1 MTDDSVTGYLARGW
15 SIVALHGVV
24 KGVCTCDQQDACK
37 NPGKH
42 PLYRNWQK
50 VPINE
55 LGVWNAISGWRLAR
69 GLPTNVG
76 LATGRPSGVFA
87 LDVDPKNG
95 GLKTLQDYE
104 AQGRAL
110 PPTWEQ
116 RTGGKGLH
124 CLFTMPPDFEP
135 TNATG
140 RLGAGLD
147 IRGTGG
153 QIVLAPSV
161 TDKGAYEVTRDAI
174 PWAAPHWLL
183 DDIRPLPYD
192 RPPVAHD
199 PETIDG
205 RGGAYAARARDAVL
219 RELATESSSRN
230 SRAFVVACRLH
241 ELLNAGW
248 LDYDATYDAYLAAAE
263 QASGNKVD
271 PFGQQEAHGVWQ
283 NAAHRTMDKTA
294 ELPPDTWGGERLDF
308 PQGLTAMSGSSPPA
322 PGGFVF
328 ADPSPLGSHP
338 STTGSPT
345 SATGLNLPPEFWAAR
360 PVLKQLQLAAHSR
373 LVSADVVLHSVL
385 VRLASLWPHQVRLD
399 TGMLNPA
406 SANLFTAVVGPSGAG
421 KTAGVGL
428 ARRLLDRPYWLP
440 PETYADD
447 RPLGSGEGMS
457 EVFMGLKV
465 VDKVDEH
472 GTRLQ
477 EVKTGAF
484 KTEKVRAQVRHN
496 ALLHADEGEVLAKML
511 ERQGATVGV
520 ELRRAWSG
528 GTIGQSNGRSETTR
542 VIEEGR
548 YSLGLVIGF
557 QLNTVQRLL
566 TADDTTSGTTQ
577 RFLFCWALDPSVP
590 HERLPDP
597 GPLRDV
603 WPARPGGDPDLVWM
617 ADPAGTKEMDLRPV
631 TYTEAIREELWQE
644 RYAKVTTQAPEHED
658 MASQRPATMIKVS
671 ALLAYLDGGRRQ
683 VTEEDWRLAGIVWD
697 TSCAVRDHA
706 IELGRQAAGK
716 AEQYRREQ
724 YAAQEGHAERRR
736 IDVRLSD
743 EDLLISRAAKWAAK
757 RVVRYGPMAAG
768 RFSHDVAGR
777 HRDVLDEALEFALT
791 AGWLTTDG
799 VTYSTGPVQLS

>member
-104 AQGRAL
+104 AQGRTL

-192 RPPVAHD
+192 RPAAAHD

-308 PQGLTAMSGSSPPA
+308 PQGPTAMSASSLPV

-328 ADPSPLGSHP
+328 AEPGQAAAPLP
-338 STTGSPT
+338 
-345 SATGLNLPPEFWAAR
+345 TGLNLPPEFWGAR
-360 PVLKQLQLAAHSR
+360 PVLKQIQLAAHSR
-373 LVSADVVLHSVL
+373 LVGADVVLHSVL
-385 VRLASLWPHQVRLD
+385 TRLSALWPHQLKINNGIKD
-399 TGMLNPA
+399 GA
-406 SANLFTAVVGPSGAG
+406 CANLFSAAVGPSGSG
-421 KTAGVGL
+421 KTSGISV
-428 ARRLLDRPYWLP
+428 ARSLLPRPPWLDRA
-440 PETYADD
+440 EFADD
-447 RPLGSGEGMS
+447 RPLGTGEGIA
-457 EVFMGLKV
+457 EVYMGTKSVPKKDDHGVVLQDLK
-465 VDKVDEH
+465 
-472 GTRLQ
+472 
-477 EVKTGAF
+477 GAI
-484 KTEKVRAQVRHN
+484 KTEKVRAQVIHN
-496 ALLHADEGEVLAKML
+496 ALMHADEGEALAKL
-511 ERQGATVGV
+511 IERSGATVG
-520 ELRRAWSG
+520 ETLRRAWIG
-528 GTIGQSNGRSETTR
+528 GTIGQSNGRVETTR
-542 VIEEGR
+542 VVEQGR
-548 YSLGLVIGF
+548 YSLGMLIGF
-557 QLNTVQRLL
+557 QPETAQPLL
-566 TADDTTSGTTQ
+566 ADVAAGTPQ
-577 RFLFCWALDPSVP
+577 RFLWCWASDPTIPDEDV
-590 HERLPDP
+590 PDP

-603 WPARPGGDPDLVWM
+603 WPASQPDGNAWIIGAAVADLRAVTF
-617 ADPAGTKEMDLRPV
+617 DPAIIAEIKPEVRAVARGELVLPPLDSHRPLMLV
-631 TYTEAIREELWQE
+631 KLST
-644 RYAKVTTQAPEHED
+644 
-658 MASQRPATMIKVS
+658 
-671 ALLAYLDGGRRQ
+671 LLAQLDGRRD
-683 VTEEDWRLAGIVWD
+683 VTAEDWRLARIVWD
-697 TSCAVRDHA
+697 ASRRVQDHLVA
-706 IELGRQAAGK
+706 FGQAMAGK
-716 AEQYRREQ
+716 AAADRR
-724 YAAQEGHAERRR
+724 AAHSAQETEATLAVLEAREDRDRHQIERVAIAVSRR
-736 IDVRLSD
+736 VQG
-743 EDLLISRAAKWAAK
+743 E
-757 RVVRYGPMAAG
+757 GP
-768 RFSHDVAGR
+768 
-777 HRDVLDEALEFALT
+777 LT
-791 AGWLTTDG
+791 AGAIRKRLNSRDRSLAVDALLIATERGWLGELDG
-799 VTYSTGPVQLS
+799 MFVKGSTQV